1 MELEAFGR
9 VLYLKWNFRNENK
22 DIHRD
27 MFTPKSKVNP
37 RNKDVIIKQYLSS
50 LKEKLM
56 KVEIPKGKF
65 NNLTNSE
72 RKALY
77 DLKNDENIEIKSA
90 DKNAAVVVWDRED
103 NIIEAEKQPGNK
115 EVYEK
120 VFNDAVPLL

>member
-120 VFNDAVPLL
+120 VFNDVVPLL

>member
-37 RNKDVIIKQYLSS
+37 RNKDIIIKQYLSS

>member
-37 RNKDVIIKQYLSS
+37 RNKDIIIKQYLSS

-72 RKALY
+72 RKALC

>member
-1 MELEAFGR
+1 MEFQAFGR
-9 VLYLKWNFRNENK
+9 VLYLEWNFRNENK
-22 DIHRD
+22 DIHHD

-37 RNKDVIIKQYLSS
+37 RNKDVIIKLYLSS
-50 LKEKLM
+50 LNEKLM

-77 DLKNDENIEIKSA
+77 DLKNDETIEIKSA
-90 DKNAAVVVWDRED
+90 DTNAAVVVWDRED

-120 VFNDAVPLL
+120 VFNDTAPLL

>member
-103 NIIEAEKQPGNK
+103 NIIEAEKQPSNK

>member
-1 MELEAFGR
+1 MEFQAFGR
-9 VLYLKWNFRNENK
+9 VLYLEWNFRNENK
-22 DIHRD
+22 DIHHD

-37 RNKDVIIKQYLSS
+37 RNKDVIIKLYLSS
-50 LKEKLM
+50 LNEKLM

-72 RKALY
+72 RKTLY
-77 DLKNDENIEIKSA
+77 DLKNDETIEIKSA

-120 VFNDAVPLL
+120 VFHDIAPLL

>member
-90 DKNAAVVVWDRED
+90 DNITAAIVWDRERRLYD
-103 NIIEAEKQPGNK
+103 RGRETTRQ
-115 EVYEK
+115 
-120 VFNDAVPLL
+120 